1 MRKVEHFVTIFD
13 SNYLPQGI
21 TLYNSLQKHYKDSL
35 LWIICVDYKGK
46 KILERYNFDN
56 IRILFL
62 KDFENEELLELK
74 SKRSRGEY
82 IWTLSPFLPEW
93 VFNQDVNIERITYL
107 DADMYFLNDPS
118 KIFQEFDNSNKSI
131 LITEH
136 GYDKE
141 YDISNIAGR
150 FCVQLII
157 YNRYGSEEVLKWWKE
172 RCIEWCFA
180 KFEDGKCGDQKYLD
194 LWPTL
199 FSDKVHILSNNN
211 LILAPWNTSRYSSE
225 ELILWHFHGLRLLKN
240 RRILL
245 HSGYKIS
252 KIIDDQIYRSYISD
266 LLPFVIS
273 DEILPKEFFKY
284 NKTKKQLRFIL
295 GRLWL
300 TLITFKIHSLKSRI
314 KIINY

>member
-1 MRKVEHFVTIFD
+1 MNKCEHYVTCFD

-21 TLYNSLQKHYKDSL
+21 ALYNSLQKHTINSI
-35 LWIICVDYKGK
+35 LWVICVDYKAKEVLEKYDFK
-46 KILERYNFDN
+46 K

-62 KDFENEELLELK
+62 KDLESEELLK
-74 SKRSRGEY
+74 VKKNRSRGEY

-93 VFNQDVNIERITYL
+93 VFKQDTNIDRITYL
-107 DADMYFLNDPS
+107 DADMFFMNDPS
-118 KIFQEFDNSNKSI
+118 PIFKEFDNSSKQV

-141 YDISNIAGR
+141 YDISNLSGK

-157 YNRYGSEEVLKWWKE
+157 YKRKGSEEVLKWWKE
-172 RCIEWCFA
+172 KCLEWCYA

-194 LWPTL
+194 MWPIL

-211 LILAPWNTSRYSSE
+211 LILAPWNTSRYPSK
-225 ELILWHFHGLRLLKN
+225 ELILWHFHGFRLLEN
-240 RRILL
+240 RAILL

-252 KIIDDQIYRSYISD
+252 NLIDDEIYQYYVSN
-266 LLPFVIS
+266 
-273 DEILPKEFFKY
+273 ILPYIRSDKNPDQLFFKY
-284 NKTKKQLRFIL
+284 NKNKKKLQFIL
-295 GRLWL
+295 GRLWQIM
-300 TLITFKIHSLKSRI
+300 ITFKLHSLNSRV